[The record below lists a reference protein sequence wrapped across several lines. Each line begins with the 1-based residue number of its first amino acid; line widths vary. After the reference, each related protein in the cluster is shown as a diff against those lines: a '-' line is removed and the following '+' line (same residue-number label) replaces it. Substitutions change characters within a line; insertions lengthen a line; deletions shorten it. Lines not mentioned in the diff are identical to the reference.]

1 MTTATVGT
9 QTLNWPDSHGP
20 APRWATS
27 RSPERPTYGP
37 AVAEIAEQL
46 GTPLMPWQRH
56 VVDVALEVRP
66 DGSWA
71 YSEIVITIPRQAGK
85 TTVLRPITVHRC
97 LAGDVRRVFLAAQ
110 TRKHS
115 RRRWMDACSAMQHSR
130 LLKGKTKQ
138 KVSNGFESLEFP
150 ATGSSFEPFAP
161 SGEDLHGETPDLV
174 LLDEIWAFTADEYA
188 VLMGA
193 IQPGFTTKDG
203 QTIKTS
209 TAGTAASYGLN
220 EARERGRAAVERGDV
235 TGIAYFEWSLP
246 DELDGVALDELD
258 DMALLAAVLKHHPA
272 RCQDPECHGPAGGKP
287 CPHGF
292 TVRDASIA
300 ESQSKMDRSEFL
312 RGFGNRSTETEA
324 DRVIPESAVTASS
337 TVDRIPADVAPGIA
351 FDVDPDRRCATITA
365 GWRGPDGRSLVEII
379 EHGLGTRWVA
389 GAVIGILERQGLKRV
404 TVNNAGPA
412 RDVADEIERS
422 GFEVD
427 RVTAPDYAAAC
438 VRFHDEIRAMPQ
450 PTVLH
455 YGQADLVEAFGHLAW
470 RRLGQSLAFTSSG
483 EPVTAVT
490 AAALAVWAAD
500 HPAAIEPPLPR
511 SQVF

>member
-1 MTTATVGT
+1 
-9 QTLNWPDSHGP
+9 
-20 APRWATS
+20 
-27 RSPERPTYGP
+27 
-37 AVAEIAEQL
+37 
-46 GTPLMPWQRH
+46 MPWQRH
-56 VVDVALEVRP
+56 VVDVALEVRE

-71 YSEIVITIPRQAGK
+71 YSEVVVTIPRQAGK
-85 TTVLRPITVHRC
+85 TTILRPITVHRC
-97 LAGDVRRVFLAAQ
+97 MAGDMRRVFLAAQ

-130 LLKGKTKQ
+130 LLKGRTKQ
-138 KVSNGFESLEFP
+138 KVSNGFETLEFP

-220 EARERGRAAVERGDV
+220 EARERGRAAVERGDT

-246 DELDGVALDELD
+246 DEVDGVPLDELD
-258 DMALLAAVLKHHPA
+258 DMALLAAVLRHHPA
-272 RCQDPECHGPAGGKP
+272 RCQDADCAGPVGGKP

-300 ESQSKMDRSEFL
+300 ESQTKMDRSEFL
-312 RGFGNRSTETEA
+312 RGFANRSTEAEA
-324 DRVIPESAVTASS
+324 DRVIPDAIVAAAS
-337 TVDRIPADVAPGIA
+337 TLARIPQDVMPGVA
-351 FDVDPDRRCATITA
+351 FDVDPDRRCATIAA
-365 GWRGPDGRSLVEII
+365 GWRGLDGAGLVEVI
-379 EHGLGTRWVA
+379 EHGLGTRWAA
-389 GAVIGILERQGLKRV
+389 GAVIGILERQGIKRV

-412 RDVADEIERS
+412 RDVADEIERA
-422 GFEVD
+422 GYEVQ

-438 VRFHDEIRAMPQ
+438 VRFHDEIKATPR
-450 PTVLH
+450 PTILH
-455 YGQADLVEAFGHLAW
+455 YGQAAFVDAVPHLAW
-470 RRLGQSLAFTSSG
+470 RRLGQSLAFTTHS
-483 EPVTAVT
+483 EPITAVT
-490 AAALAVWAAD
+490 AATLAVWAAD
-500 HPAAIEPPLPR
+500 HPAEVEPPLP
-511 SQVF
+511 QPVVV